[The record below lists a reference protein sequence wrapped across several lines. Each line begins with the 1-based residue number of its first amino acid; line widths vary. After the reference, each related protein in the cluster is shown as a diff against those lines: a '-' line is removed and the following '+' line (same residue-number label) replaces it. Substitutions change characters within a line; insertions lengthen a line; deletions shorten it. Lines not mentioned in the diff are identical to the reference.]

1 MRKTLWAWA
10 VMAGLWAAGCS
21 SEDTAPP
28 DRSTNNNAA
37 TNNAANNAA
46 NNSTLN
52 NADNN
57 PNNSAVN
64 NSAVNNSA
72 VNNNTPDNN
81 LNNSGNN
88 LNNSGNN
95 PDNNVEEPDAQE
107 DAPEDMGGEED
118 AGDMGVE
125 PDVPDMGGD
134 PGGTCDPFGQDCPT
148 REDGRAQQCIPV
160 EGVPT
165 CGPSAATPKAVGEA
179 CTQSLDCAPG
189 ATCVNWSDG
198 RGQLCTQMCARG
210 SVGMCDEG
218 TSCSAWIQSNPA
230 IGLCVELRATCDI
243 YAQDCEEGQGC
254 TLGRDPDTNDPIFVC
269 ETAGTQA
276 PGDECSNGAGRCAAG
291 SICIRESEARSV
303 CRAVCQ
309 GDEGCGE
316 GLTCSGRSTTW
327 GVTFCR

>member
-1 MRKTLWAWA
+1 MQKHLWTLAWM
-10 VMAGLWAAGCS
+10 VGLLASVACS

-28 DRSTNNNAA
+28 DRSADNNAA
-37 TNNAANNAA
+37 TNNSAVNNATNNATANNG
-46 NNSTLN
+46 
-52 NADNN
+52 D

-64 NSAVNNSA
+64 NADPNNSGVNNS
-72 VNNNTPDNN
+72 TQ
-81 LNNSGNN
+81 NNSTQNNAGNN
-88 LNNSGNN
+88 AGNN
-95 PDNNVEEPDAQE
+95 AEEPDVQE

-118 AGDMGVE
+118 AGDMGAE

-134 PGGTCDPFGQDCPT
+134 PGGECDPFGQDCPL
-148 REDGRAQQCIPV
+148 REDGRAQQCVPV

-165 CGPSAATPKAVGEA
+165 CGPSAAAPKAFGEA

-189 ATCVNWSDG
+189 GTCVNWSDG
-198 RGQLCTQMCARG
+198 RGQLCTQMCERG

-243 YAQDCEEGQGC
+243 YAQDCPDGQGC

-269 ETAGTQA
+269 ETAGAQS